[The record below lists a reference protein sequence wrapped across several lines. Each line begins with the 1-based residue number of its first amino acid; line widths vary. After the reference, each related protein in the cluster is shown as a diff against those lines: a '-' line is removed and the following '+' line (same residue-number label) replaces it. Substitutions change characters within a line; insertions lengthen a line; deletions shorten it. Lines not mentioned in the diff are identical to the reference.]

1 MSEETKDPEP
11 RRAEKKTYQPPVLVE
26 YGSIVDL
33 TKGKNT
39 TGSDLVSGAK
49 R

>member
-1 MSEETKDPEP
+1 MSEEKKDPEP
-11 RRAEKKTYQPPVLVE
+11 RRAEKKAYQAPVLVE

-33 TKGKNT
+33 TKGKHT
-39 TGSDLVSGAK
+39 TGSDMLSGVK